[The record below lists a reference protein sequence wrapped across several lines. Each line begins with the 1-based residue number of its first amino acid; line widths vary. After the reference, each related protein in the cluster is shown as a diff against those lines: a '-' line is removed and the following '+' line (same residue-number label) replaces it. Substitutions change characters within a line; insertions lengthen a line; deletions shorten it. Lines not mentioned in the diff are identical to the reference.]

1 MQKIHF
7 FSENIDFDLSESQKI
22 TSWIEK
28 IIVKE
33 GFEVHL
39 LNYIFCN
46 DEYLH
51 QINVEYL
58 KHDTYTD
65 IITFDNSEK
74 DKTIESDIFISVE
87 RVRENAIKFKTSFEN
102 ELSRVLIHGVLHL
115 LGYPDKS
122 PEEAKI
128 MRQKEQEALIQL
140 VN

>member
-7 FSENIDFDLSESQKI
+7 FSENIDFELSESQKI

-28 IIVKE
+28 VIVKE
-33 GFEVHL
+33 GFEIEL

-51 QINVEYL
+51 QINLEYL
-58 KHDTYTD
+58 NHDTYTD

-74 DKTIESDIFISVE
+74 DKTVESDIFISVE
-87 RVRENAIKFKTSFEN
+87 RVRENAAKFETSFEN
-102 ELSRVLIHGVLHL
+102 ELARVLIHGVLHL

-122 PEEAKI
+122 PEEAEI
-128 MRQKEQEALIQL
+128 MRSKEQEALGYL
-140 VN
+140 V